1 MYDPIEQLKV
11 EHQQILR
18 GMRLLELTGNMVQ
31 DGTTPQNE
39 ITSLI
44 SFFREY
50 ADKAHHVAEEKI
62 FFRLLKEK
70 DESLATDLSPIT
82 ILEEQHVEARRL
94 LGIIEGVSKQ
104 YSMDVMD
111 YSELLRRHINISY

>member
-11 EHQQILR
+11 EHLQILR

-62 FFRLLKEK
+62 FFSLLKEK

-94 LGIIEGVSKQ
+94 LGIVEGVSNQ
-104 YSMDVMD
+104 YSMDVT
-111 YSELLRRHINISY
+111 SY